1 MGLKMGNFAVG
12 EKAWIK
18 RGTLTSAGVSVRSAE
33 DWVMVELRKKGGT
46 TGQIKGVWL
55 VGYGEEEVELK
66 KQQLKR
72 QRPGDRQPV
81 AASQPAVAARPSRSA
96 PSAGIAPSQQAEL
109 DALGDELL
117 ESLKRPSIAALDLG
131 LNERIAKKIEEGARS
146 SSVGVDDDAE
156 FLRPYEVT

>member
-55 VGYGEEEVELK
+55 VGYGEEEVEMK

-96 PSAGIAPSQQAEL
+96 PSAGIAPAQQAEI
-109 DALGDELL
+109 DALRNL
-117 ESLKRPSIAALDLG
+117 
-131 LNERIAKKIEEGARS
+131 
-146 SSVGVDDDAE
+146 
-156 FLRPYEVT
+156 F